1 MNFNSN
7 YFSQRA
13 GEIYIPENVMP
24 VSKSNLQGIITEVNQ
39 DLIDICGCD
48 EAQLLGQTTV
58 SAILH
63 PDVPSEVKNDIWL
76 NLRKNRPW
84 TGITK
89 IKNHKDDSIPV
100 VDNVPDDGFK
110 DDADIEHLVGTVTN
124 FHVEGDSLYADT
136 TVLDE
141 FVETL
146 KKFKKNGIELYLSPA
161 ITGRVNGNETIIES
175 GKPTFFTV
183 KPASKWRKPFLD
195 E

>member
-1 MNFNSN
+1 MKKTVEFL
-7 YFSQRA
+7 RA
-13 GEIYIPENVMP
+13 DV
-24 VSKSNLQGIITEVNQ
+24 VNANGYYYP
-39 DLIDICGCD
+39 LKTLK
-48 EAQLLGQTTV
+48 EF
-58 SAILH
+58 
-63 PDVPSEVKNDIWL
+63 E
-76 NLRKNRPW
+76 
-84 TGITK
+84 
-89 IKNHKDDSIPV
+89 KNHKDDIIPV

-124 FHVEGDSLYADT
+124 FYVEGDSLYADT

-161 ITGRVNGNETIIES
+161 ITGRVNGNETTIES
-175 GKPTFFTV
+175 GRPTFFTV

>member
-1 MNFNSN
+1 MKKTVEFL
-7 YFSQRA
+7 RA
-13 GEIYIPENVMP
+13 DV
-24 VSKSNLQGIITEVNQ
+24 VNANGYYYP
-39 DLIDICGCD
+39 LKTLK
-48 EAQLLGQTTV
+48 EF
-58 SAILH
+58 
-63 PDVPSEVKNDIWL
+63 E
-76 NLRKNRPW
+76 
-84 TGITK
+84 
-89 IKNHKDDSIPV
+89 KNHKDDIIPV

-161 ITGRVNGNETIIES
+161 IMGKLDGNEATMEL
-175 GKPTFFTV
+175 GKPSFFTV

>member
-1 MNFNSN
+1 MKKTVEFL
-7 YFSQRA
+7 RA
-13 GEIYIPENVMP
+13 DV
-24 VSKSNLQGIITEVNQ
+24 VNANGYYYP
-39 DLIDICGCD
+39 LKTLK
-48 EAQLLGQTTV
+48 EF
-58 SAILH
+58 
-63 PDVPSEVKNDIWL
+63 E
-76 NLRKNRPW
+76 
-84 TGITK
+84 
-89 IKNHKDDSIPV
+89 KNHKDDIIPV
-100 VDNVPDDGFK
+100 VDNVPDGGFK

-161 ITGRVNGNETIIES
+161 ITGRLNGNETTIES
-175 GKPTFFTV
+175 GRSTFFTV

>member
-1 MNFNSN
+1 MKKTVEFL
-7 YFSQRA
+7 RA
-13 GEIYIPENVMP
+13 DV
-24 VSKSNLQGIITEVNQ
+24 VNANGYYYP
-39 DLIDICGCD
+39 LKTLK
-48 EAQLLGQTTV
+48 EF
-58 SAILH
+58 
-63 PDVPSEVKNDIWL
+63 E
-76 NLRKNRPW
+76 
-84 TGITK
+84 
-89 IKNHKDDSIPV
+89 KNHKDDIIPV

-136 TVLDE
+136 TILDE

-161 ITGRVNGNETIIES
+161 ITGRVNGNETTIES
-175 GKPTFFTV
+175 GRPTFFTV

>member
-1 MNFNSN
+1 MKKTVEFL
-7 YFSQRA
+7 RA
-13 GEIYIPENVMP
+13 DV
-24 VSKSNLQGIITEVNQ
+24 VNGNGYYYPLKTLKEFEK
-39 DLIDICGCD
+39 D
-48 EAQLLGQTTV
+48 
-58 SAILH
+58 
-63 PDVPSEVKNDIWL
+63 
-76 NLRKNRPW
+76 
-84 TGITK
+84 
-89 IKNHKDDSIPV
+89 HKDDIIPL

-124 FHVEGDSLYADT
+124 FHVEGDSLYADI

-161 ITGRVNGNETIIES
+161 ITGRVNGNETTIES

>member
-1 MNFNSN
+1 MKKTVEFL
-7 YFSQRA
+7 RA
-13 GEIYIPENVMP
+13 DV
-24 VSKSNLQGIITEVNQ
+24 VNANGYYYP
-39 DLIDICGCD
+39 LKTLK
-48 EAQLLGQTTV
+48 EF
-58 SAILH
+58 
-63 PDVPSEVKNDIWL
+63 E
-76 NLRKNRPW
+76 
-84 TGITK
+84 
-89 IKNHKDDSIPV
+89 KNHKDDIIPV
-100 VDNVPDDGFK
+100 VDNVPNDGFK

-124 FHVEGDSLYADT
+124 FHVEDDSLYADT

-161 ITGRVNGNETIIES
+161 ITGRLNGNETIIES

>member
-1 MNFNSN
+1 MKKTVEFL
-7 YFSQRA
+7 RA
-13 GEIYIPENVMP
+13 DV
-24 VSKSNLQGIITEVNQ
+24 VNGNGYYYPLKTLKEFEK
-39 DLIDICGCD
+39 D
-48 EAQLLGQTTV
+48 
-58 SAILH
+58 
-63 PDVPSEVKNDIWL
+63 
-76 NLRKNRPW
+76 
-84 TGITK
+84 
-89 IKNHKDDSIPV
+89 HKDDIIPL

-124 FHVEGDSLYADT
+124 FHVEGDSLYADI

-161 ITGRVNGNETIIES
+161 MMAEANGNEAIIKDI
-175 GKPTFFTV
+175 KPSYFTV

>member
-1 MNFNSN
+1 MKKTVEFL
-7 YFSQRA
+7 RA
-13 GEIYIPENVMP
+13 DV
-24 VSKSNLQGIITEVNQ
+24 VNANGYYYP
-39 DLIDICGCD
+39 LKTLK
-48 EAQLLGQTTV
+48 EF
-58 SAILH
+58 
-63 PDVPSEVKNDIWL
+63 E
-76 NLRKNRPW
+76 
-84 TGITK
+84 
-89 IKNHKDDSIPV
+89 KNHKDDIIPV

-136 TVLDE
+136 TILDE

-161 ITGRVNGNETIIES
+161 ITGRINGNETIIES

>member
-1 MNFNSN
+1 MKKTVEFL
-7 YFSQRA
+7 RA
-13 GEIYIPENVMP
+13 DV
-24 VSKSNLQGIITEVNQ
+24 VNANGYYYP
-39 DLIDICGCD
+39 LKTLK
-48 EAQLLGQTTV
+48 EF
-58 SAILH
+58 
-63 PDVPSEVKNDIWL
+63 E
-76 NLRKNRPW
+76 
-84 TGITK
+84 
-89 IKNHKDDSIPV
+89 KNHKDDIIPV
-100 VDNVPDDGFK
+100 VDNVPNDGFK

-161 ITGRVNGNETIIES
+161 ITGRLNGNETIIES

-183 KPASKWRKPFLD
+183 KPASKWRKPFID

>member
-1 MNFNSN
+1 MKKTVEFL
-7 YFSQRA
+7 RA
-13 GEIYIPENVMP
+13 DV
-24 VSKSNLQGIITEVNQ
+24 VNGNGYYYS
-39 DLIDICGCD
+39 LKTLK
-48 EAQLLGQTTV
+48 EF
-58 SAILH
+58 
-63 PDVPSEVKNDIWL
+63 E
-76 NLRKNRPW
+76 
-84 TGITK
+84 
-89 IKNHKDDSIPV
+89 KNHKDDIIPV

-110 DDADIEHLVGTVTN
+110 DDADIEHLVGIVTN

-136 TVLDE
+136 TILDE

-161 ITGRVNGNETIIES
+161 ITGRLNGNETKIES

>member
-1 MNFNSN
+1 MKKTVEFL
-7 YFSQRA
+7 RA
-13 GEIYIPENVMP
+13 DV
-24 VSKSNLQGIITEVNQ
+24 VNANGYYYP
-39 DLIDICGCD
+39 LKTLK
-48 EAQLLGQTTV
+48 EF
-58 SAILH
+58 
-63 PDVPSEVKNDIWL
+63 E
-76 NLRKNRPW
+76 
-84 TGITK
+84 
-89 IKNHKDDSIPV
+89 KNHKDDIIPV

-161 ITGRVNGNETIIES
+161 ITGRLNGNETIIES

>member
-1 MNFNSN
+1 MKKTVEFL
-7 YFSQRA
+7 RA
-13 GEIYIPENVMP
+13 DV
-24 VSKSNLQGIITEVNQ
+24 VNANGYYYS
-39 DLIDICGCD
+39 LKTLK
-48 EAQLLGQTTV
+48 EF
-58 SAILH
+58 
-63 PDVPSEVKNDIWL
+63 E
-76 NLRKNRPW
+76 
-84 TGITK
+84 
-89 IKNHKDDSIPV
+89 KNHKDDIIPV
-100 VDNVPDDGFK
+100 VDNVPNDGFK

-136 TVLDE
+136 TILDE

-161 ITGRVNGNETIIES
+161 ITGRLNGNETTIES

>member
-1 MNFNSN
+1 MKKTVEFL
-7 YFSQRA
+7 RA
-13 GEIYIPENVMP
+13 DV
-24 VSKSNLQGIITEVNQ
+24 VNANGYYYP
-39 DLIDICGCD
+39 LKTLK
-48 EAQLLGQTTV
+48 EF
-58 SAILH
+58 
-63 PDVPSEVKNDIWL
+63 E
-76 NLRKNRPW
+76 
-84 TGITK
+84 
-89 IKNHKDDSIPV
+89 KNHKDDIIPV

-161 ITGRVNGNETIIES
+161 ITGKVNGSETIIES

>member
-1 MNFNSN
+1 MKKTVEFL
-7 YFSQRA
+7 RA
-13 GEIYIPENVMP
+13 DV
-24 VSKSNLQGIITEVNQ
+24 VNANGYYYS
-39 DLIDICGCD
+39 LKTLK
-48 EAQLLGQTTV
+48 EF
-58 SAILH
+58 
-63 PDVPSEVKNDIWL
+63 E
-76 NLRKNRPW
+76 
-84 TGITK
+84 
-89 IKNHKDDSIPV
+89 KNHKDDIIPV

-161 ITGRVNGNETIIES
+161 ITGRLNGNETIIES
-175 GKPTFFTV
+175 GKPNFFTV

>member
-1 MNFNSN
+1 MKKTVEFL
-7 YFSQRA
+7 RA
-13 GEIYIPENVMP
+13 DV
-24 VSKSNLQGIITEVNQ
+24 VNGNGYYYP
-39 DLIDICGCD
+39 LKTLK
-48 EAQLLGQTTV
+48 EF
-58 SAILH
+58 
-63 PDVPSEVKNDIWL
+63 E
-76 NLRKNRPW
+76 
-84 TGITK
+84 
-89 IKNHKDDSIPV
+89 KNHKDDIIPV

-110 DDADIEHLVGTVTN
+110 DDADIEHLVGTITN

-161 ITGRVNGNETIIES
+161 ITGRVNGNETTIES

-183 KPASKWRKPFLD
+183 RPASKWRKPFLD

>member
-1 MNFNSN
+1 MKKTVEFL
-7 YFSQRA
+7 RA
-13 GEIYIPENVMP
+13 DV
-24 VSKSNLQGIITEVNQ
+24 VNANGYYYP
-39 DLIDICGCD
+39 LKTLK
-48 EAQLLGQTTV
+48 EF
-58 SAILH
+58 
-63 PDVPSEVKNDIWL
+63 E
-76 NLRKNRPW
+76 
-84 TGITK
+84 
-89 IKNHKDDSIPV
+89 KNHKDDIIPV

-110 DDADIEHLVGTVTN
+110 DDVDIEHLVGTVTN

-161 ITGRVNGNETIIES
+161 ITGRLNGNETTIES

>member
-1 MNFNSN
+1 MKKTVEFL
-7 YFSQRA
+7 RA
-13 GEIYIPENVMP
+13 DV
-24 VSKSNLQGIITEVNQ
+24 VNANGYYYP
-39 DLIDICGCD
+39 LKTLK
-48 EAQLLGQTTV
+48 EF
-58 SAILH
+58 
-63 PDVPSEVKNDIWL
+63 E
-76 NLRKNRPW
+76 
-84 TGITK
+84 
-89 IKNHKDDSIPV
+89 KNHKDDIIPV

-136 TVLDE
+136 TILDE

-161 ITGRVNGNETIIES
+161 ITGRLNGNETTIES
-175 GKPTFFTV
+175 GKPTFFTL

>member
-1 MNFNSN
+1 MKKTVEF
-7 YFSQRA
+7 FRA
-13 GEIYIPENVMP
+13 DV
-24 VSKSNLQGIITEVNQ
+24 VNTNGYYYPLKTLKEFEK
-39 DLIDICGCD
+39 D
-48 EAQLLGQTTV
+48 
-58 SAILH
+58 
-63 PDVPSEVKNDIWL
+63 
-76 NLRKNRPW
+76 
-84 TGITK
+84 
-89 IKNHKDDSIPV
+89 HKDDIIPL
-100 VDNVPDDGFK
+100 VDNVPDSGFK

-124 FHVEGDSLYADT
+124 FHVEGDSLYADA